1 MLGRL
6 TEQRAGSSS
15 AAVVER
21 HLEGGRCWS
30 QGRSVLRPRECRC
43 RGPRAGEGDSRE
55 QTGDVLRG
63 SLGEAR
69 AF

>member
-1 MLGRL
+1 M
-6 TEQRAGSSS
+6 TEQRAGSSG
-15 AAVVER
+15 AAGVER
-21 HLEGGRCWS
+21 HLEGGRCWG
-30 QGRSVLRPRECRC
+30 QGRSVLRPGECGC
-43 RGPRAGEGDSRE
+43 RGPRAREGDSRE